1 MKKTLYLP
9 VILIFLLLAA
19 CGRDPGGSALP
30 TLAVPT
36 SATAGEATPTS
47 ASVAQATVISSPTSG
62 GPAATSTLPAA
73 PATPTAVP
81 TATALPSPTVTATP
95 TAVLLLTVE
104 DFGDNRNPLTGELVE
119 DPTILDR
126 RPVAVK
132 ISNSPPSFVRPQ
144 SGLSQAD
151 IVYEHVAEGA
161 VTRFT
166 AILYSQTPPDVGPI
180 RSARLIDHEI
190 PAMYDSALAYSGASI
205 GVNQILNRSD
215 FNDRLLRDG
224 SNGFYRT
231 GADKP
236 WEHTLYANPEGF
248 WESLDE
254 AGQNQAPTFNTYM
267 AFGSETPAGGQ
278 PASAVHITYRSFGTV
293 EWRYD
298 AESGRYLRWADD
310 VPHLDA
316 NTDEQISAANVVV
329 VFAVHNLDMNI
340 CEFVQNNVCQS
351 YSVITEIWEQGD
363 AIIFRDG
370 VYYEATWVR
379 EERGDMLTF
388 QDDEGDPIPLQIGNT
403 FIQIVP
409 YHYTDPVTITP

>member
-1 MKKTLYLP
+1 MKKSLSLLALL
-9 VILIFLLLAA
+9 ILFLLAA
-19 CGRDPGGSALP
+19 CGRDPGGGPALP
-30 TLAVPT
+30 TLALPT
-36 SATAGEATPTS
+36 ATTAA
-47 ASVAQATVISSPTSG
+47 ASTGTAIAQTTDSSPTAA
-62 GPAATSTLPAA
+62 PAATSTLPAA
-73 PATPTAVP
+73 PATPTTIP
-81 TATALPSPTVTATP
+81 TATPLPSPSATATP
-95 TAVLLLTVE
+95 EAVLLLTAA
-104 DFGDNRNPLTGELVE
+104 DFGDDRNPLTGELVA
-119 DPTILDR
+119 DPALLDR

-166 AILYSQTPPDVGPI
+166 AIFYSQTPPDVGPI

-236 WEHTLYANPEGF
+236 FEHTLYAHPEGF

-254 AGQNQAPTFNTYM
+254 AGQNQPPTFNTYM
-267 AFGSETPAGGQ
+267 AFGSETPPGGQ
-278 PASAVHITYRSFGTV
+278 PASSVHIEYRSFGTV

-298 AESGRYLRWADD
+298 PELGRYLRWADD
-310 VPHLDA
+310 QPHLDA

-329 VFAVHNLDMNI
+329 VFTVHNLDMNI
-340 CEFVQNNVCQS
+340 CEFVQNGICQS
-351 YSVITEIWEQGD
+351 YSVITEIWDQGD

-370 VYYEATWVR
+370 VYYEATWLR
-379 EERGDMLTF
+379 EDRHDMLTF
-388 QDDEGDPIPLQIGNT
+388 HDADGNPIPLQIGNT
-403 FIQIVP
+403 FIQILP

>member
-1 MKKTLYLP
+1 MKKSAFPLALLLVTLLA
-9 VILIFLLLAA
+9 LAA
-19 CGRDPGGSALP
+19 CGRDPGGSS
-30 TLAVPT
+30 AVPT
-36 SATAGEATPTS
+36 LVRPTSTAGALATGEII
-47 ASVAQATVISSPTSG
+47 AQATADASPTNA
-62 GPAATSTLPAA
+62 PAATSTLSA
-73 PATPTAVP
+73 PPTPTAVP
-81 TATALPSPTVTATP
+81 TATPIPSPSATP
-95 TAVLLLTVE
+95 TPEAVLLLTAE
-104 DFGDNRNPLTGELVE
+104 DFGEDRNPLTGELVE

-166 AILYSQTPPDVGPI
+166 AIFYGQTPPDVGPI

-205 GVNQILNRSD
+205 GVNQVLNRSD
-215 FNDRLLRDG
+215 FNKRLLRDG

-248 WESLDE
+248 WESLE
-254 AGQNQAPTFNTYM
+254 EVGENQAPTFNTYM
-267 AFGSETPAGGQ
+267 AFGSETPPGGQ
-278 PASAVHITYRSFGTV
+278 PASTVHITYRSFGTV

-298 AESGRYLRWADD
+298 EETGRYLRWADD
-310 VPHLDA
+310 QPHLDA
-316 NTDEQISAANVVV
+316 NTDEQISAANVVI
-329 VFAVHNLDMNI
+329 VFTVHNLDMNI
-340 CEFVQNNVCQS
+340 CEFVQNGVCQS
-351 YSVITEIWEQGD
+351 YSVITEIWDQGD

-370 VYYEATWVR
+370 VTYEATWLR
-379 EERGDMLTF
+379 KDRHDMLTF
-388 QDDEGDPIPLQIGNT
+388 QDADGNPIPLQIGNT